1 MEIKI
6 INKYESQTEI
16 KGKLYL
22 VTSYYSD
29 ARKLDDVL
37 LQAIEREINLSENDE
52 KNKSTSYNETSNI
65 YSR

>member
-1 MEIKI
+1 METKI
-6 INKYESQTEI
+6 INKCESQTEI

-29 ARKLDDVL
+29 IRKLDDVL

>member
-1 MEIKI
+1 MESKSVL
-6 INKYESQTEI
+6 KSESQTEI

-29 ARKLDDVL
+29 IRKLNDVL
-37 LQAIEREINLSENDE
+37 LQAVEREINLSEKDE

>member
-1 MEIKI
+1 MKL
-6 INKYESQTEI
+6 NTALKSESQTEI

-22 VTSYYSD
+22 VTSYYSGT
-29 ARKLDDVL
+29 RKLDDVL

-52 KNKSTSYNETSNI
+52 KNESTSYNETSNI

>member
-1 MEIKI
+1 MESKSVL
-6 INKYESQTEI
+6 KSESQTEI

-29 ARKLDDVL
+29 IRKLDDVL
-37 LQAIEREINLSENDE
+37 LQAVEREINLSEKDE

>member
-1 MEIKI
+1 MRIKS
-6 INKYESQTEI
+6 ESQIEI

-22 VTSYYSD
+22 VTSYYSEV
-29 ARKLDDVL
+29 RKLDDVL
-37 LQAIEREINLSENDE
+37 LRTIEREINLSENDE

>member
-1 MEIKI
+1 MKL
-6 INKYESQTEI
+6 NTALKSESQTEI

-22 VTSYYSD
+22 VTSYYSGT
-29 ARKLDDVL
+29 RKLDDVL
-37 LQAIEREINLSENDE
+37 LQAIEREINLSEKDE